1 MIERDVFH
9 IRLKNIELQ
18 AERLIDPYLKTRPIA
33 IISSSHQNGSILC
46 LSDEAKEEGLI
57 EGMKVSLVRKM
68 NHRVQLLPYNDSL
81 YERIHYHVYQ
91 SVSLFSPTVEPKG
104 INEFFLDMNGM
115 RSINRSIKDTG
126 LSIINRIED
135 QIGISGI
142 VGISANKLVSSIV
155 TSVISDSI
163 YEVEKGRES
172 QFLSPLSPI
181 FLPVVKEDHVHKILK
196 FLWIDHI
203 GQIQSIAKQP
213 DHFQIFFGGYAST
226 LDKQSKGDDSSFV
239 KPIEHKDHILE
250 QTVLKRDTNDQAIL
264 HSVLRD
270 LSDKIAFSLRQRKKL
285 AKKVRLD
292 IYYVDGYKS
301 QSVGSFNAVDDLSV
315 MNVCKLLFNR
325 ANQRRNR
332 IRSIL
337 IDAWNFHPYFFQ
349 QDLFSKGIDRT
360 ISLSKAVDKIRLK
373 HGMHILRN
381 ASVLKSVKNHKC
393 LST

>member
-181 FLPVVKEDHVHKILK
+181 FLPVVKEDHVHRILK

-337 IDAWNFHPYFFQ
+337 IDAWNFHPYSFQ
-349 QDLFSKGIDRT
+349 QNLFSKGIDRT

-373 HGMHILRN
+373 HGMHMLRN

>member
-337 IDAWNFHPYFFQ
+337 IDAWNFHPYSFQ
-349 QDLFSKGIDRT
+349 QNLFSKGIDRT

-373 HGMHILRN
+373 HGMHMLRN

>member
-46 LSDEAKEEGLI
+46 LSDEAKEEGLM

-81 YERIHYHVYQ
+81 YERINYHVYQ
-91 SVSLFSPTVEPKG
+91 SVSLFSPIVEPKG
-104 INEFFLDMNGM
+104 MNEFFLDMNGM
-115 RSINRSIKDTG
+115 RSINRSIKDAG

-135 QIGISGI
+135 QIGISGV
-142 VGISANKLVSSIV
+142 VGISTNKLVSSIV

-163 YEVEKGRES
+163 YEVEKGKES
-172 QFLSPLSPI
+172 QFLSPLSPLL
-181 FLPVVKEDHVHKILK
+181 LPVAKENYVHRILK

-213 DHFQIFFGGYAST
+213 DHFEIFFGKYASM

-239 KPIEHKDHILE
+239 KPIEDKDHILE
-250 QTVLKRDTNDQAIL
+250 QTVLKRDTNDQVIL

-349 QDLFSKGIDRT
+349 QDLFSKEIDRT

-373 HGMHILRN
+373 HGMHMLQN
-381 ASVLKSVKNHKC
+381 ASVLKSVENHKC

>member
-181 FLPVVKEDHVHKILK
+181 FLPVVKEDHVHRILK

-337 IDAWNFHPYFFQ
+337 IDTWKFHPYSFQ
-349 QDLFSKGIDRT
+349 QNLFSKGIDRT

-373 HGMHILRN
+373 HGMHMLRN

>member
-18 AERLIDPYLKTRPIA
+18 AERLIDPCLKTRPIA

-181 FLPVVKEDHVHKILK
+181 FLPVVKEDHVHRILK

-301 QSVGSFNAVDDLSV
+301 QSVGSFNAIDDLSV

-360 ISLSKAVDKIRLK
+360 ISLSKVVDKIRLK
-373 HGMHILRN
+373 HGMHMLRN
-381 ASVLKSVKNHKC
+381 ASALKSMENHKC

>member
-46 LSDEAKEEGLI
+46 LSDEAKEEGLMV
-57 EGMKVSLVRKM
+57 GMKVSLVRKM

-337 IDAWNFHPYFFQ
+337 IDAWNFHPYSFQ

-373 HGMHILRN
+373 HGMHMLRN

>member
-181 FLPVVKEDHVHKILK
+181 FLPVVEEDHVNRILK

-337 IDAWNFHPYFFQ
+337 IDAWNFHPYSFQ
-349 QDLFSKGIDRT
+349 QNLFSKGIDRT

-373 HGMHILRN
+373 HGMHMLRN

>member
-181 FLPVVKEDHVHKILK
+181 FLPVVKEDHVHRILK

-301 QSVGSFNAVDDLSV
+301 QSVGSFNAVDDSSV

-373 HGMHILRN
+373 HGMHMLRN
-381 ASVLKSVKNHKC
+381 ASALKSVENHKC

>member
-18 AERLIDPYLKTRPIA
+18 AERLIDPCLKTRPIA

-337 IDAWNFHPYFFQ
+337 IDAWNFHPYSFQ
-349 QDLFSKGIDRT
+349 QNLFSKGIDRT
-360 ISLSKAVDKIRLK
+360 IYLSKAVDKIRLK
-373 HGMHILRN
+373 HGMHMLRN

>member
-1 MIERDVFH
+1 MVNDYHMLSGLQKVAILFSVVGESLAMSLIKGLSKTEVRK
-9 IRLKNIELQ
+9 IRSTVRSMGTVSFLVKKRVMEEFYFGFL
-18 AERLIDPYLKTRPIA
+18 AE
-33 IISSSHQNGSILC
+33 Q
-46 LSDEAKEEGLI
+46 DEAKEEGLM
-57 EGMKVSLVRKM
+57 EGMKVSMARKM

-115 RSINRSIKDTG
+115 RSINRSIKDAG
-126 LSIINRIED
+126 LSIINRIEN

-163 YEVEKGRES
+163 YEVEKGKES
-172 QFLSPLSPI
+172 QFLSPLSPLL
-181 FLPVVKEDHVHKILK
+181 LPVAKENYVHRILK

-213 DHFQIFFGGYAST
+213 DHFQIFFGRYASM

-250 QTVLKRDTNDQAIL
+250 QTVLKRDTNDQVIL
-264 HSVLRD
+264 YSVLRD

-285 AKKVRLD
+285 AKKE
-292 IYYVDGYKS
+292 
-301 QSVGSFNAVDDLSV
+301 DL
-315 MNVCKLLFNR
+315 
-325 ANQRRNR
+325 
-332 IRSIL
+332 
-337 IDAWNFHPYFFQ
+337 
-349 QDLFSKGIDRT
+349 
-360 ISLSKAVDKIRLK
+360 
-373 HGMHILRN
+373 
-381 ASVLKSVKNHKC
+381 
-393 LST
+393 

>member
-181 FLPVVKEDHVHKILK
+181 FLPVVKEEHVHRILK

-337 IDAWNFHPYFFQ
+337 IDAWNFHPYSFQ
-349 QDLFSKGIDRT
+349 QNLFSKGIDRT

-373 HGMHILRN
+373 HGMHMLRN

>member
-155 TSVISDSI
+155 TSVISNSI
-163 YEVEKGRES
+163 YEVEKGKES

-181 FLPVVKEDHVHKILK
+181 FLPVVKEEHVHRILK

-213 DHFQIFFGGYAST
+213 DHFEIFFGGYAST

-337 IDAWNFHPYFFQ
+337 IDAWNFHPYSFQ
-349 QDLFSKGIDRT
+349 QNLFSKGIDRT

-373 HGMHILRN
+373 HGMHMLRN

>member
-1 MIERDVFH
+1 MCIRD
-9 IRLKNIELQ
+9 R
-18 AERLIDPYLKTRPIA
+18 
-33 IISSSHQNGSILC
+33 
-46 LSDEAKEEGLI
+46 
-57 EGMKVSLVRKM
+57 
-68 NHRVQLLPYNDSL
+68 
-81 YERIHYHVYQ
+81 
-91 SVSLFSPTVEPKG
+91 PKG

-135 QIGISGI
+135 QIGISGV
-142 VGISANKLVSSIV
+142 VGISTNKLVSSIV

-163 YEVEKGRES
+163 YEVEKGKES
-172 QFLSPLSPI
+172 QFLSPLSPLL
-181 FLPVVKEDHVHKILK
+181 LPVAKENYVHRILK

-203 GQIQSIAKQP
+203 GQIQSIAKEP
-213 DHFQIFFGGYAST
+213 DHFQIFFGKYASM

-250 QTVLKRDTNDQAIL
+250 QIVLKRDTNDQVIL

-292 IYYVDGYKS
+292 IHYVDGYKT
-301 QSVGSFNAVDDLSV
+301 QSMGSFNAVDDLSV
-315 MNVCKLLFNR
+315 MNMCKLLFNR

-337 IDAWNFHPYFFQ
+337 IDAWNFHPYSFQ
-349 QDLFSKGIDRT
+349 QNLFSKGIDRT

-373 HGMHILRN
+373 YGMHMLRN
-381 ASVLKSVKNHKC
+381 ASVLNSAENHKC

>member
-301 QSVGSFNAVDDLSV
+301 QSVGSFNAVDDFSV

-337 IDAWNFHPYFFQ
+337 IDAWNFHPYSFQ
-349 QDLFSKGIDRT
+349 QNLFSKGIDRT

-373 HGMHILRN
+373 HGMHMLRN

>member
-155 TSVISDSI
+155 TSVTSDSI

-196 FLWIDHI
+196 FLCIDHI

-337 IDAWNFHPYFFQ
+337 IDAWNFHPYSFQ
-349 QDLFSKGIDRT
+349 QNLFPKGIDRT

-373 HGMHILRN
+373 HGMHMLRN

>member
-181 FLPVVKEDHVHKILK
+181 FLPVVEEDHVHRILK

-337 IDAWNFHPYFFQ
+337 IDAWSFHPYSFQ
-349 QDLFSKGIDRT
+349 QNLFSKGIDRT

>member
-181 FLPVVKEDHVHKILK
+181 FLPVVEEDHVHRILK
-196 FLWIDHI
+196 FLWIDYI

-239 KPIEHKDHILE
+239 KPIEHEDHILE

-337 IDAWNFHPYFFQ
+337 IDAWNFHPYSFQ
-349 QDLFSKGIDRT
+349 QNLFSKGIDRT

-373 HGMHILRN
+373 HGMHMLRN

>member
-46 LSDEAKEEGLI
+46 LSDEAKEEGLM

-337 IDAWNFHPYFFQ
+337 IDAWNFHPYSFQ
-349 QDLFSKGIDRT
+349 QNLFSKGIDRT

-373 HGMHILRN
+373 HGMHMLRN
-381 ASVLKSVKNHKC
+381 ASVLRSVENHKC

>member
-337 IDAWNFHPYFFQ
+337 IDAWNFHPYSFQ
-349 QDLFSKGIDRT
+349 QNLFSKGIDRT

>member
-46 LSDEAKEEGLI
+46 LSDEAKEEGLMV
-57 EGMKVSLVRKM
+57 GMKVSLVRKM

-337 IDAWNFHPYFFQ
+337 IDAWNFHPYSFQ
-349 QDLFSKGIDRT
+349 QNLFSKGIDRT

-373 HGMHILRN
+373 HGMHMLRN

>member
-301 QSVGSFNAVDDLSV
+301 QSVGSFNAVDDFSV
-315 MNVCKLLFNR
+315 MNVCKLLFDR

-337 IDAWNFHPYFFQ
+337 IDAWNFHPYSFQ
-349 QDLFSKGIDRT
+349 QNLFSKGIDRT

-373 HGMHILRN
+373 HGMHMLRN

>member
-181 FLPVVKEDHVHKILK
+181 FLPVVEEDHVNRILK

-301 QSVGSFNAVDDLSV
+301 QSVGSFNAVDDSSV

-373 HGMHILRN
+373 HGMHMLRN
-381 ASVLKSVKNHKC
+381 ASALKSVENHKC